1 MNQEKIGKFIADCRK
16 DKKITQAQLAEKLNM
31 TDRAIS
37 KWETGNG
44 MPDSSVM
51 LELCEILEITVNELL
66 SGERLEMDNYD
77 KRAEENLLELKRK
90 EEYTNKRFLFFEK
103 VIGFTSTISSLL
115 LIFAGAFATTNLIWR
130 IVLIGGSI
138 PIFII
143 GISFAL
149 EIETEAGYYECQI
162 CHNRYVPKFKSVFLS
177 MHTGT
182 TRYMKCPKCG
192 KRSWNKKVLSK

>member
-77 KRAEENLLELKRK
+77 KRAEENLIKLKS
-90 EEYTNKRFLFFEK
+90 EEENSNKKFLFFEK
-103 VIGFTSTISSLL
+103 VLGFESTIAFMLL
-115 LIFAGAFATTNLIWR
+115 LLAASFATTNLIWR
-130 IVLIGGSI
+130 IVLFSGAFLILI
-138 PIFII
+138 T

-149 EIETEAGYYECQI
+149 KIETEAGYYECQI
-162 CHNRYVPKFKSVFLS
+162 CHNRYVPKYTSVYFA
-177 MHTGT
+177 MHNGM